1 MRERASLVDSLT
13 AVAEELLF
21 GAAAKVKREESV
33 EWSSGMTGL
42 GLVPTSV
49 ATGKPYRGRWNKLFL
64 RLAQAWG
71 GKPAWDKDGP
81 DKPYLTG
88 WRGAYK
94 QWEALGA
101 QVRKGEKASHIYV
114 PRTFFVCEEHGDD
127 A

>member
-1 MRERASLVDSLT
+1 MKQGTSLIDRQ
-13 AVAEELLF
+13 AAIAEELLF
-21 GAAAKVKREESV
+21 GAVDKAMRGER
-33 EWSSGMTGL
+33 WDWISGLSGL

-81 DKPYLTG
+81 DKPYLSTEDLSKEIPSI
-88 WRGAYK
+88 AK
-94 QWEALGA
+94 QAVAASMAGVALI
-101 QVRKGEKASHIYV
+101 S
-114 PRTFFVCEEHGDD
+114 DD